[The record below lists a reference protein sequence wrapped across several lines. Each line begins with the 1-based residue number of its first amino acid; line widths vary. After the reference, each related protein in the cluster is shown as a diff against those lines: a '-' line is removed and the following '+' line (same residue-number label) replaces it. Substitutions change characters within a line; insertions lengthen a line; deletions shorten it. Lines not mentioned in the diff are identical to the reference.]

1 MTNQIETTGAV
12 GDGVTDDTAAIQSA
26 ITAAEAVGK
35 GVRIVGSAGHNF
47 KITSPLA
54 ITAPSFSMRGA
65 AMATTCLTAF
75 GNFPSVISVGNT
87 VAQLSVS
94 DLTID
99 QTGTTTQCLNIAE
112 QVSGAIPLDFERVL
126 FKGDMNGTAG
136 SLVYC
141 AGVLVQFLR
150 CNWRPNY
157 VGLVCLQI
165 DMNNENTSVLG
176 CVFLGAGNG
185 INLTKTGSGIGPQGI
200 RIQDTVMA
208 NFGAAYNIHVGGT
221 SANTY
226 ISNTVCDQAGI
237 NAILIDEGS
246 AAVTVSGG
254 WAGLQGGSTRESI
267 VIGNNVQEVSIDGVQ
282 IFGGA
287 INILAKASA
296 TSRARGLHIGD
307 NQFSGASGGTMQLD
321 SVNGCSILGNRDYN
335 VASIPSL
342 VTLRSNA
349 NGGQYTIGGNAF
361 TTKTPVLDAASG
373 YRSAGACTGWT
384 LEAEGQGAS
393 YSGNL
398 CTIAHGMNNG
408 LIPDVV
414 IVSQLGGPPQLNSV
428 SARAAASVT
437 VSYAVPGVFG
447 CSYLCKVSR

>member
-1 MTNQIETTGAV
+1 MANEIETTGAV

-26 ITAAEAVGK
+26 ITAAEACGQ
-35 GVRIVGSAGHNF
+35 GVLIVGSAGSKF
-47 KITSPLA
+47 KITSPLN
-54 ITAPSFSMRGA
+54 ITAASFSMRGA
-65 AMATTCLTAF
+65 AMATTCLTAC
-75 GNFPSVISVGNT
+75 GNFASVLSVANT
-87 VAQLSVS
+87 VGQLSIS

-99 QTGTTTQCLNIAE
+99 QTGTTTQCVNIAE
-112 QVSGAIPLDFERVL
+112 QTSGEVPLDFERVM
-126 FKGDMNGTAG
+126 FKGDMAGTAG

-185 INLTKTGSGIGPQGI
+185 INLTKSGSGIGPQGI
-200 RIQDTVMA
+200 RIQDSVLA
-208 NFGAAYNIHVGGT
+208 NFGAAYNIHVGGN

-226 ISNTVCDQAGI
+226 ISNTVCDQAGT

-254 WAGLQGGSTRESI
+254 WAGLEAGSAGESI
-267 VIGNNVQEVSIDGVQ
+267 ALGSNVQEVTIEGVQ

-287 INILAKASA
+287 INILAEAS
-296 TSRARGLHIGD
+296 TTARVTGLHIAN

-321 SVNGCSILGNRDYN
+321 SVNGCTILGNRDFN
-335 VASIPSL
+335 AAPIPSL

-349 NGGQYTIGGNAF
+349 SGGQYTIGGNAF
-361 TTKTPVLDAASG
+361 TTKTPNLDPSSS
-373 YRSAGACTGWT
+373 YKSAGACTGWT
-384 LEAEGQGAS
+384 LEAEGQGS
-393 YSGNL
+393 SLSGSI
-398 CTIAHGMNNG
+398 CTIEHGMNNG
-408 LIPDVV
+408 LLPDVV
-414 IVSQLGGPPQLNSV
+414 IITQLGGPLQMHSV
-428 SARAAASVT
+428 DERAATFVLVGYST
-437 VSYAVPGVFG
+437 PGQFG
-447 CSYLCKVSR
+447 CSYICKVSR